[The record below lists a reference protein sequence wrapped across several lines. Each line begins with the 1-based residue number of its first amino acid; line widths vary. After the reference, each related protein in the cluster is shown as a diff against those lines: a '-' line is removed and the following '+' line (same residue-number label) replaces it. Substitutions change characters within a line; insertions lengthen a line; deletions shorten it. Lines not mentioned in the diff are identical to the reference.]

1 MATVDYSPLFNS
13 LRNAGTNMANMA
25 LKGIEAE
32 GQAAKATLW
41 RDQTL
46 ANTALSNSKTR
57 IYDQKYET
65 LSDII
70 NRVKAAHGGDDPYSV
85 DEQNRLVSA
94 VGTRNY
100 FPNQPIGNTGYVV
113 NKASGEVSGG
123 DNPLAENYS
132 QFIKGKTAAQVA
144 LAAARSRGKAGVSS
158 GGSGSAQGTTPEGV
172 GLAVV
177 NQLAPL
183 FKKYETVRDQYGME
197 RQVERVDMPALLKF
211 VVDTTLKGGNPR
223 DLMTAARYMYPE
235 YFQGE
240 GTQQPQASAPVQET
254 PPAEA
259 AAPTSQPQVPQTT
272 PQDLS
277 QVELDT
283 QDKILNLVRIGKMPY
298 EEALRIAEV
307 NGWE

>member
-32 GQAAKATLW
+32 GQAAKAALW

-46 ANTALSNSKTR
+46 ANTALANSKTKLNE
-57 IYDQKYET
+57 QKYGWIDSNLNPKFGGQPIDNDEF
-65 LSDII
+65 
-70 NRVKAAHGGDDPYSV
+70 NRRNAAVWGKLDY
-85 DEQNRLVSA
+85 
-94 VGTRNY
+94 
-100 FPNQPIGNTGYVV
+100 PNQPIGNTGFVV
-113 NKASGEVSGG
+113 NRATGEISGG
-123 DNPLAENYS
+123 NNPLAENYS
-132 QFIKGKTAAQVA
+132 QFVKGKTAAQAA
-144 LAAARSRGKAGVSS
+144 LAAARSRVKAGASN
-158 GGSGSAQGTTPEGV
+158 SGSAQGTTPEGL
-172 GLAVV
+172 GLTLV

-197 RQVERVDMPALLKF
+197 RQVERIDMPALLKF
-211 VVDTTLKGGNPR
+211 VVETTLKGGNPR

-235 YFQGE
+235 YFQAE

-254 PPAEA
+254 PPAET
-259 AAPTSQPQVPQTT
+259 AAPTDQPVVPQTT

-283 QDKILNLVRIGKMPY
+283 QDKILNLVRAGRMSY
-298 EEALRIAEV
+298 EEAMKIAEA

>member
-32 GQAAKATLW
+32 GQTAKAALW

-46 ANTALSNSKTR
+46 ANTALANSKTKLNE
-57 IYDQKYET
+57 QKYGWIDSNLNPDPNGQPIDT
-65 LSDII
+65 DQF
-70 NRVKAAHGGDDPYSV
+70 NRRNAAVWGRGYYPK
-85 DEQNRLVSA
+85 Q
-94 VGTRNY
+94 T
-100 FPNQPIGNTGYVV
+100 IGNTGFVYDR
-113 NKASGEVSGG
+113 ATGEISGG

-132 QFIKGKTAAQVA
+132 QFVKGKTAAQVA
-144 LAAARSRGKAGVSS
+144 LAAARSQGKAGVSS

-197 RQVERVDMPALLKF
+197 RQVERVDIPALLKF
-211 VVDTTLKGGNPR
+211 VVETTLKGGNPR

-240 GTQQPQASAPVQET
+240 GAQQPQASAPVQET

>member
-32 GQAAKATLW
+32 GQAAKAALW

-46 ANTALSNSKTR
+46 ANTALPNSKTR

-94 VGTRNY
+94 VGTHNY

-123 DNPLAENYS
+123 NPLAENYS
-132 QFIKGKTAAQVA
+132 QFMKGKTAAQVA
-144 LAAARSRGKAGVSS
+144 LAAARSQGKTGVSS
-158 GGSGSAQGTTPEGV
+158 GGSGSVQGATPEGV

-197 RQVERVDMPALLKF
+197 RQVERVDIPALLKF
-211 VVDTTLKGGNPR
+211 VVETTLKGGNPR

-240 GTQQPQASAPVQET
+240 GAQQPQASAPVQET
-254 PPAEA
+254 PAAETV
-259 AAPTSQPQVPQTT
+259 APTDQPVVPQTT

>member
-25 LKGIEAE
+25 LKEIEAE
-32 GQAAKATLW
+32 GQAAKAALW

-46 ANTALSNSKTR
+46 ANTALSNSKTKL
-57 IYDQKYET
+57 YDQKYNWIQT
-65 LSDII
+65 AI
-70 NRVKAAHGGDDPYSV
+70 NDAANGIPKGQPMPTDRF
-85 DEQNRLVSA
+85 NRGNAA
-94 VGTRNY
+94 VWGKLDY
-100 FPNQPIGNTGYVV
+100 PNQPIGNTGFVV
-113 NKASGEVSGG
+113 NRATGEISGG

-132 QFIKGKTAAQVA
+132 QFMKGKTAAQVA
-144 LAAARSRGKAGVSS
+144 LAAARSQGKTGVSS
-158 GGSGSAQGTTPEGV
+158 GGSGSVQGATPEGV

-183 FKKYETVRDQYGME
+183 FKKYKTVRDQYGME
-197 RQVERVDMPALLKF
+197 RQVEVVDMPALLKF
-211 VVDTTLKGGNPR
+211 VVETTLKGGNPR

-240 GTQQPQASAPVQET
+240 GAQQPQASAPVQET
-254 PPAEA
+254 PTAETV
-259 AAPTSQPQVPQTT
+259 APTAQPVVPQTT

-277 QVELDT
+277 QVELNT
-283 QDKILNLVRIGKMPY
+283 QDKILKMVEEGDMSY